1 MVQAYT
7 VQPTLLLGYVNSCTY
22 TPCMSGFNV
31 AMKLK
36 YGVYFKYLCDLY
48 GVFFWGGGGIV
59 LGFFGVFFNQNVVIF
74 ILKPEK

>member
-22 TPCMSGFNV
+22 TPCMSGFTV

-48 GVFFWGGGGIV
+48 VVVFFGGGDSF
-59 LGFFGVFFNQNVVIF
+59 GFFGGFFNQNVVIF

>member
-48 GVFFWGGGGIV
+48 GVFFGGGDS
-59 LGFFGVFFNQNVVIF
+59 FGVFWGFFNQNVVIF

>member
-48 GVFFWGGGGIV
+48 GVFFGGGGVV
-59 LGFFGVFFNQNVVIF
+59 LGFLGVFFNQNVVIF

>member
-48 GVFFWGGGGIV
+48 GVFLGGG
-59 LGFFGVFFNQNVVIF
+59 
-74 ILKPEK
+74 

>member
-48 GVFFWGGGGIV
+48 GGFFLGGGDSFGFFW
-59 LGFFGVFFNQNVVIF
+59 VFFNQNVVIF

>member
-48 GVFFWGGGGIV
+48 GVFFLGGGIV
-59 LGFFGVFFNQNVVIF
+59 LGFFGFFFNQNVVIF

>member
-48 GVFFWGGGGIV
+48 GGFFWGGGIV

>member
-48 GVFFWGGGGIV
+48 GVFLGGGGIV
-59 LGFFGVFFNQNVVIF
+59 LGFFWVFFNQNVVIF

>member
-1 MVQAYT
+1 
-7 VQPTLLLGYVNSCTY
+7 
-22 TPCMSGFNV
+22 MSGFNV

-48 GVFFWGGGGIV
+48 GFFWGGGSFFFV
-59 LGFFGVFFNQNVVIF
+59 LFFNQNVVIF